1 MQKEK
6 LPESIRFYRT
16 YTAYPNVGDIFGV
29 LDVDL
34 GLMTRTEVS
43 GWVEDLRN
51 LMDKF
56 IEDTNYPPIYPYTVI
71 TDYYK
76 ELALTFA
83 KWIYENYD
91 IGEVE

>member
-16 YTAYPNVGDIFGV
+16 YTGYPNVGDIFGV

-43 GWVEDLRN
+43 GWVEDIWD

-56 IEDTNYPPIYPYTVI
+56 IEDTDYPPIYPYTVVA
-71 TDYYK
+71 DYYK
-76 ELALTFA
+76 QFALAFV
-83 KWIYENYD
+83 KWTYENYD
-91 IGEVE
+91 IGEVK